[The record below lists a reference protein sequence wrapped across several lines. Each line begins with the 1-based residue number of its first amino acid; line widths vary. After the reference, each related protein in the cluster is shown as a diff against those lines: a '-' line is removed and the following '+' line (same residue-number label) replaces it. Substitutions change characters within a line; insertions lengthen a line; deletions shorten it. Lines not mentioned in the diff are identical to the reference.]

1 MGERTA
7 SVLAHKEKARPGGNR
22 LRVDAKQRHHSI
34 EWVLGVRQDSVMRLL
49 NLLAAGLLVAIGL
62 PDVQAVPPQPATLK
76 KAELEHRFLLQV
88 NYQQQSGRQDFRT
101 SRSRIVTFQRAGAVL
116 RMLDVSDPRDGSPTH
131 VLATIPIRHETGTT
145 VEVDLNEGFDMV
157 YSEEDRTGEDYYGRI
172 DRHDQ
177 TTFRLFDRKV
187 VSVSYHDAMLVF
199 DQDAH
204 TDDGQRIVVHY
215 YLSLYNPSPDFRPF
229 EMKNLRRF
237 GFYETYPQ
245 WRSGHWVLYAMKFDV
260 HEPIVFALSSAIPN
274 RHRAAVRD
282 GVLYWN
288 RAIGRS
294 LIRVIDAP
302 PSVRAP
308 SPDYN
313 VIQWVTSGDFASTS
327 YIQSDPLTGQIL
339 HADVFVLPETMMD
352 GDLEQQNDHLRY
364 IVAHEVGHAL
374 GLRHNFAPG
383 DGTTTVMGY
392 FKLPQILQ
400 IGRQIRTGAP
410 AQPYDAAV
418 VQHVYLDAPLDVNTL
433 PPFCTDDRQG
443 CLPFRPMPKES
454 EGMRGDA
461 FAH

>member
-1 MGERTA
+1 
-7 SVLAHKEKARPGGNR
+7 
-22 LRVDAKQRHHSI
+22 
-34 EWVLGVRQDSVMRLL
+34 
-49 NLLAAGLLVAIGL
+49 
-62 PDVQAVPPQPATLK
+62 
-76 KAELEHRFLLQV
+76 
-88 NYQQQSGRQDFRT
+88 
-101 SRSRIVTFQRAGAVL
+101 
-116 RMLDVSDPRDGSPTH
+116 
-131 VLATIPIRHETGTT
+131 
-145 VEVDLNEGFDMV
+145 MV

-288 RAIGRS
+288 RAFGRS